1 MPEPR
6 LPEPYGLWVDRT
18 QTVTFSFEGQSYS
31 GLQGDTGV

>member
-18 QTVTFSFEGQSYS
+18 QTVTFTFEGHPILVCE
-31 GLQGDTGV
+31 GTP